1 MFSPENKKQRLVQ
14 IWGKMRNGTSQ
25 DFTLFLINWYC
36 GIWLMDEI
44 GKIEI
49 QSNDSETFYESQWK
63 FFLEYVYSDRS
74 VKNFCN
80 HHNHKIAQFSMIKSK
95 CSIFLSLFK

>member
-1 MFSPENKKQRLVQ
+1 
-14 IWGKMRNGTSQ
+14 
-25 DFTLFLINWYC
+25 
-36 GIWLMDEI
+36 MDEI

-49 QSNDSETFYESQWK
+49 QYNDSESFHESQWK

-95 CSIFLSLFK
+95 LDICSSLFKKN